1 MHQGALVA
9 FGLLPTSSRAFS
21 VLEALHR
28 RSEFEFGPD
37 VVFEQENDFTHYRFE
52 NGASRILILSCKI
65 RLRKFDARDGRSKNE
80 TIECD
85 ILGE

>member
-52 NGASRILILSCKI
+52 NGASRILILSCKNTSAEI
-65 RLRKFDARDGRSKNE
+65 RCARRPQQKRNNRM
-80 TIECD
+80 
-85 ILGE
+85 